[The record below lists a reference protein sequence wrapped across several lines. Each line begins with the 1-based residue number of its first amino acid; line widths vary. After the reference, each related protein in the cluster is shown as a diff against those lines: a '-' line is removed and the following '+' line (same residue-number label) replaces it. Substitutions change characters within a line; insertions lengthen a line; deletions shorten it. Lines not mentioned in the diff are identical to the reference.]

1 MYMLHKPKVLII
13 AGDGINCEVETK
25 FSCERAGSIADIK
38 LMNEICENPPLVRD
52 YHMIIF
58 PGGFSYADYLGSA
71 LVLARRI
78 QATFYDELLRHIEKK
93 RPIIGICN
101 GFQVLAQLGFFPIA
115 LDQNESGHFIN
126 TWVGLEKNKESS
138 LVFGKDI
145 PDYFELPIRHG
156 EGKVV
161 FADEKTFNSRQIVF
175 TYTNNPNG
183 SACNSAG
190 MCDTTGVVLGM
201 MPHPEAFHR
210 YEMHPVGVD
219 RKKQLP
225 LGMVIFEKG
234 IEYARSL

>member
-1 MYMLHKPKVLII
+1 MLNNPKILIV

-25 FSCERAGSIADIK
+25 FSCERAGGIADIK
-38 LMNEICENPPLVRD
+38 LMNEICENPPLIRD

-78 QATFYDELLRHIEKK
+78 EATFYDELMWHIDKK

-101 GFQVLAQLGFFPIA
+101 GFQVLAKLGFFPIA
-115 LDQNESGHFIN
+115 LDQNDGGHFIN
-126 TWVGLEKNKESS
+126 TWVGLEKNKESCM
-138 LVFGKDI
+138 VFVKDI

-161 FADEKTFNSRQIVF
+161 FADEKSFNKKQIVF

-183 SACNSAG
+183 SACNIAG
-190 MCDTTGVVLGM
+190 VCDTTGVVLGM
-201 MPHPEAFHR
+201 MRHPEAFHR
-210 YEMHPVGVD
+210 YEIHPTLSYN
-219 RKKQLP
+219 KK
-225 LGMVIFEKG
+225 
-234 IEYARSL
+234 